1 MGMRWERHV
10 GNLSIDSQ
18 RQSKLDLLGGI
29 VRIISVRARFAARV
43 VTRLFGRI
51 FDISSASHRRN
62 ASKTHQPCD
71 MERGRCIED
80 RPAGLDNCE

>member
-18 RQSKLDLLGGI
+18 RRLKLDLLGGI

-43 VTRLFGRI
+43 ATRLFGRI
-51 FDISSASHRRN
+51 FDI
-62 ASKTHQPCD
+62 
-71 MERGRCIED
+71 
-80 RPAGLDNCE
+80 